1 MVDVKVFIG
10 CISSSGHSQQFF
22 LGEGKGILRVKYV
35 KNGRELGKTYRET
48 LVSERVI
55 KALQK
60 WEWVWT
66 EELLYK
72 MGFNSL
78 QNLKIALFNFSIL
91 RAFLQELQNRTW
103 SPVEFFLESKW
114 QPEGWIFITPW
125 LKVGGGRDK
134 KWVSFIKSEIM
145 QILQKVLEE
154 MCKALIGFMVLS
166 LSLKGYFV
174 SITLC
179 WTL

>member
-22 LGEGKGILRVKYV
+22 LGEGKGIHRVKYV
-35 KNGRELGKTYRET
+35 KNGRELGKTHRET
-48 LVSERVI
+48 LVSECVI

-66 EELLYK
+66 ELLYK

-78 QNLKIALFNFSIL
+78 QNLKIALFRFPFFFGLFCKSFRL
-91 RAFLQELQNRTW
+91 ETDGLCLFF
-103 SPVEFFLESKW
+103 FFLESKW

-134 KWVSFIKSEIM
+134 K
-145 QILQKVLEE
+145 
-154 MCKALIGFMVLS
+154 
-166 LSLKGYFV
+166 
-174 SITLC
+174 
-179 WTL
+179 

>member
-1 MVDVKVFIG
+1 MKVQIFGLIVSVMVDVKVFIG

-35 KNGRELGKTYRET
+35 KNGRELGKTYIET

-78 QNLKIALFNFSIL
+78 QNLKIALFSFPFFFGLFCKSFRIEPDHL
-91 RAFLQELQNRTW
+91 W
-103 SPVEFFLESKW
+103 SFFW
-114 QPEGWIFITPW
+114 
-125 LKVGGGRDK
+125 KVNG
-134 KWVSFIKSEIM
+134 
-145 QILQKVLEE
+145 
-154 MCKALIGFMVLS
+154 
-166 LSLKGYFV
+166 SLKGG
-174 SITLC
+174 SL
-179 WTL
+179 

>member
-1 MVDVKVFIG
+1 MGMGVDRRI
-10 CISSSGHSQQFF
+10 
-22 LGEGKGILRVKYV
+22 
-35 KNGRELGKTYRET
+35 
-48 LVSERVI
+48 
-55 KALQK
+55 ALQNGLQ
-60 WEWVWT
+60 
-66 EELLYK
+66 LLAK
-72 MGFNSL
+72 FENRPL
-78 QNLKIALFNFSIL
+78 QFSIL